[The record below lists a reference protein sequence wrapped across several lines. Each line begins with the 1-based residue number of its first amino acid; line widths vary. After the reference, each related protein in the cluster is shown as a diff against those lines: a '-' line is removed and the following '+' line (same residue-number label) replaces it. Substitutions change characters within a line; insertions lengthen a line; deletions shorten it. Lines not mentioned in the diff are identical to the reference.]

1 MTDNNIFNGFPVECV
16 KYFTSLEINNNKHWF
31 EEHRKDYDDY
41 VLNPARQ
48 FVVAMGERLINISPK
63 IIADPRIDKSIFRI
77 FRDTRFSKDKRPYK
91 TNLGIYFW
99 EGKNK
104 KFSGSGYYFH
114 LESTKIFIAAG
125 IYKPDPTMLSIYR
138 SALIDD
144 KKGAEFSKAVNK
156 VFKYKKYL
164 LGGDHYKRVPRG
176 FDPKHKNAEYLR
188 YNGFYAYEEMP
199 LPKVIHS
206 KKLLDFCFKKWE
218 EMSPIHKWLVKIY
231 S

>member
-1 MTDNNIFNGFPVECV
+1 
-16 KYFTSLEINNNKHWF
+16 
-31 EEHRKDYDDY
+31 
-41 VLNPARQ
+41 
-48 FVVAMGERLINISPK
+48 MGERLINISPK

-176 FDPKHKNAEYLR
+176 FDPEHKNAQYLR